1 MKNKDFVSI
10 PEFQNAL
17 IAVCNKIIASE
28 QMLTDLD
35 TIIGDGDHGFGMKI
49 GFSAMKKEL
58 TSHTYETMYDL
69 MWNAGLALIRS
80 MGGTSG
86 VIFGTLFIGG
96 IDVLKDKTTMN
107 VADFASYID
116 GGRLEIK
123 RRGKVDRG
131 DKTMYDALAE
141 TSDSLKASTLSD
153 ESFEDAIKKA
163 SLATQHGEEL
173 TRDMI
178 SKKGR
183 SKNFRDKTLGHPDTG
198 AVSTSLIF
206 ETLAHELVAQN

>member
-1 MKNKDFVSI
+1 MKNKEFVSI
-10 PEFQNAL
+10 PEFQHAL
-17 IAVCNKIIASE
+17 IAVCNKIICSE

-49 GFSAMKKEL
+49 GFTAMKKEL
-58 TSHTYETMYDL
+58 SNNTYETMYDL
-69 MWNAGLALIRS
+69 MWNAGLSLIRS

-96 IDVLKDKTTMN
+96 IDSLKKKTTMN
-107 VADFASYID
+107 TSDFASYID

-141 TSDSLKASTLSD
+141 ISDSLKASALLNEPFD
-153 ESFEDAIKKA
+153 IAIEKA
-163 SLATQHGEEL
+163 SKAAAHGVDL
-173 TRDMI
+173 TRSMI

-206 ETLAHELVAQN
+206 ETLAEELVAQN

>member
-10 PEFQNAL
+10 PEFQKAL
-17 IAVCNKIIASE
+17 IAVCDKIIESE

-58 TSHTYETMYDL
+58 TSNTYQTMYDL
-69 MWNAGLALIRS
+69 MWNAGLSLIRS

-96 IDVLKDKTTMN
+96 IDALKDKTTMN
-107 VADFASYID
+107 VSDFAKYID

-141 TSDSLKASTLSD
+141 TSESLNASSHSGV
-153 ESFEDAIKKA
+153 SFETAIQKA
-163 SLATQHGEEL
+163 AQATSHGVEL

-206 ETLAHELVAQN
+206 ETLASELVDQN

>member
-1 MKNKDFVSI
+1 
-10 PEFQNAL
+10 
-17 IAVCNKIIASE
+17 
-28 QMLTDLD
+28 
-35 TIIGDGDHGFGMKI
+35 
-49 GFSAMKKEL
+49 
-58 TSHTYETMYDL
+58 
-69 MWNAGLALIRS
+69 
-80 MGGTSG
+80 
-86 VIFGTLFIGG
+86 
-96 IDVLKDKTTMN
+96 MN

-141 TSDSLKASTLSD
+141 ASDSLKASALSD
-153 ESFEDAIKKA
+153 ESFEGAIKKA
-163 SLATQHGEEL
+163 SLATQHGVEL